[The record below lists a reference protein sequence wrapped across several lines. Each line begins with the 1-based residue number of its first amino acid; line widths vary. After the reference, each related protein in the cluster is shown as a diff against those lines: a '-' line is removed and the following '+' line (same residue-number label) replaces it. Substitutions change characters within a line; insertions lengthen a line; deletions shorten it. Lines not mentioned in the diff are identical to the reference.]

1 MASTTTSARVQP
13 DAEQASRR
21 ARARSLARLLDTQF
35 RVPGTDRR
43 FGLDGLLGLV
53 PGIGDAAGLVL
64 SAVVIGQAVRLGAR
78 RGTVARMVLNVTTDA
93 VLGSIP
99 LIGWVFDFAFKANV
113 RNLDLLE
120 RHAVDPAGTDAH
132 SRTVVRRTI
141 LAVVVVTVVVAV
153 ALLALLG
160 WLLAALF

>member
-1 MASTTTSARVQP
+1 MAAATTSPRQQL
-13 DAEQASRR
+13 DGEQADRS

-35 RVPGTDRR
+35 RIPGTDRR

-53 PGIGDAAGLVL
+53 PGLGDAAGLVL

-93 VLGSIP
+93 LIGSIP
-99 LIGWVFDFAFKANV
+99 LIGWIFDFAFKANV

-120 RHAVDPAGTDAH
+120 RHAVDPVGTDAH
-132 SRTVVRRTI
+132 SRTVIRRTI
-141 LAVVVVTVVVAV
+141 VAVLVAVAVVVVAIF
-153 ALLALLG
+153 ALFG
-160 WLLAALF
+160 WFLAALL